1 MGTAP
6 RFFTD
11 NHPIKSSSHG
21 MISSFH
27 GAFGLR
33 HKDKSPKARLV
44 IDNLSLFQILIVAE
58 ETSSALEVDFQKHSR
73 IGASWRT

>member
-6 RFFTD
+6 RFFYGQ
-11 NHPIKSSSHG
+11 PSYKII
-21 MISSFH
+21 ISWHDIIFH

-73 IGASWRT
+73 IRTSLRT